1 MLTFVIPS
9 KVCSTLQISSLVQT
23 LSCEGSQPFTLLPLL
38 YFSDPS
44 NIQSSPP
51 PSVTCPEGYTAFWY
65 VCLKLVL
72 TSTVSWADAESA
84 CQAEEANL
92 VSIHNDAENSA
103 VLLALEQSGNQP
115 FWIGLHDP
123 QVKILR
129 RLYMWKVL
137 YIYLMVNLKTLIH
150 EINWSFF
157 FSKVVITSGMM
168 DGMPI
173 IQFWNLEQWM
183 VDVEWLEIPGWQRIV
198 KVYMDTCA
206 DILKV

>member
-1 MLTFVIPS
+1 MTANGCIWHFPLHSEVRYHSMLLLDVSSNQKTTNVKMCFFCRKTVWKCPLHEIQLENGTTLSVIPLMLTFVIPS
-9 KVCSTLQISSLVQT
+9 KVFSTLQILSLVL
-23 LSCEGSQPFTLLPLL
+23 LSYESSQPFTLLQLL

-44 NIQSSPP
+44 NIQSSPA

-84 CQAEEANL
+84 CQEEEANL

-123 QVKILR
+123 EVKILC
-129 RLYMWKVL
+129 RL
-137 YIYLMVNLKTLIH
+137 
-150 EINWSFF
+150 
-157 FSKVVITSGMM
+157 
-168 DGMPI
+168 
-173 IQFWNLEQWM
+173 
-183 VDVEWLEIPGWQRIV
+183 
-198 KVYMDTCA
+198 
-206 DILKV
+206 